1 MFDLTTDYPKAVA
14 SYDDEGLDAAIEW
27 CVGHAADG
35 DVVSVWTSLVSNL
48 KNCTKL
54 ERFVNRY
61 SDVEHVTGRGF
72 SMPSPGPVLMAWPRM
87 DGIGELLRFAP
98 RIRALCVLTWDEDE
112 IRPWVTAAQPEILG
126 DGSAWDKL
134 KDPLDPVVLEALK
147 SVTLTINLNNT
158 IKAGYEKDDVVG
170 VLRALYESGVPMV
183 KLCRVGH
190 WRMVGRATTPPSWR
204 STSTT
209 STSVSDQRQAGGLVG
224 VMSISSV
231 RRQQPRELSERHSAA
246 GVRQK

>member
-61 SDVEHVTGRGF
+61 SDVEHITGRGF

-87 DGIGELLRFAP
+87 DGIGELLRFAS

-134 KDPLDPVVLEALK
+134 TDPLDPVVLEALK

-158 IKAGYEKDDVVG
+158 IKGGYEKDDVVG
-170 VLRALYESGVPMV
+170 VLRALYESGVPMDGKAMQGWALANGWSGDNPAQLAKYV
-183 KLCRVGH
+183 DDINVGK
-190 WRMVGRATTPPSWR
+190 RPKTSRRLGRSY
-204 STSTT
+204 
-209 STSVSDQRQAGGLVG
+209 VDQL
-224 VMSISSV
+224 
-231 RRQQPRELSERHSAA
+231 REKAA
-246 GVRQK
+246 AARTQREA